1 MQEALLASINIPDAS
16 SIKRF
21 RHIPFMAIRTD
32 EASLRRVIGN
42 PIVSTIEEDVPGRS
56 VISQYNITLIG
67 AQSGEANEFTG
78 AGQTI
83 AILDSGIDQTHPF
96 MSGKI
101 VSEACFSTNDPTDGI
116 TSFCPNGL
124 TSQTGSGAGVNCPTS
139 LFPLDC
145 SHGTHVAGIAAG
157 KELTLID
164 GSMVRGVAPGSSI
177 MDIQVFS
184 KVANAA
190 LCSQV
195 GSASPCV
202 MTFLSDMLSALDYV
216 NNLTGT
222 YAISSVNISAAG
234 SESPTSCDAASPSFK
249 AAVDQLRAFG
259 IATVIASGNDGSPG
273 GLSFPS
279 CISSAVSIGATEYYG
294 DINNGLPEQVAPY
307 SNSASF
313 LSLLAPGGC
322 LDNLT
327 SCGILSS
334 VPVEVGAWAYTAGT
348 SASAPHVAG
357 AWALLKQKKPS
368 ASVDE
373 ILATLQRTGQGVY
386 DQKNSLIK
394 PRIQVDAALAA
405 LAVDNCVAILSD
417 SLFLHAP
424 ILLYN
429 GQAYWADFQYTQGLD
444 FRIVG
449 AGAVADA
456 SPHIS
461 CTPSTLSSDLELHVP
476 ELIYKGVSY
485 HTDFHYEGGLIFT
498 LTGAGTN

>member
-1 MQEALLASINIPDAS
+1 
-16 SIKRF
+16 
-21 RHIPFMAIRTD
+21 
-32 EASLRRVIGN
+32 
-42 PIVSTIEEDVPGRS
+42 
-56 VISQYNITLIG
+56 
-67 AQSGEANEFTG
+67 
-78 AGQTI
+78 
-83 AILDSGIDQTHPF
+83 
-96 MSGKI
+96 
-101 VSEACFSTNDPTDGI
+101 
-116 TSFCPNGL
+116 
-124 TSQTGSGAGVNCPTS
+124 
-139 LFPLDC
+139 
-145 SHGTHVAGIAAG
+145 
-157 KELTLID
+157 
-164 GSMVRGVAPGSSI
+164 
-177 MDIQVFS
+177 
-184 KVANAA
+184 
-190 LCSQV
+190 
-195 GSASPCV
+195 
-202 MTFLSDMLSALDYV
+202 
-216 NNLTGT
+216 
-222 YAISSVNISAAG
+222 
-234 SESPTSCDAASPSFK
+234 
-249 AAVDQLRAFG
+249 
-259 IATVIASGNDGSPG
+259 
-273 GLSFPS
+273 
-279 CISSAVSIGATEYYG
+279 
-294 DINNGLPEQVAPY
+294 
-307 SNSASF
+307 
-313 LSLLAPGGC
+313 
-322 LDNLT
+322 
-327 SCGILSS
+327 
-334 VPVEVGAWAYTAGT
+334 
-348 SASAPHVAG
+348 VAG